1 MTSGSF
7 TRSFGWLASRIVI
20 AKSDYFIQLA
30 RRIVHYAETRNDAL
44 DSSREKEIEREGER
58 AGEGRNSVTSVHAL
72 LARAKLRNT
81 HRRMRNDGNVSR
93 EKCTAPRASNRPSIL
108 VQRDVRRGVAI
119 SRL

>member
-1 MTSGSF
+1 M
-7 TRSFGWLASRIVI
+7 I

-44 DSSREKEIEREGER
+44 DSSREKEIERVR

-93 EKCTAPRASNRPSIL
+93 EKCTAPRTSNRPSIL

>member
-44 DSSREKEIEREGER
+44 DSAREKEIERGREER
-58 AGEGRNSVTSVHAL
+58 AKGEI
-72 LARAKLRNT
+72 
-81 HRRMRNDGNVSR
+81 
-93 EKCTAPRASNRPSIL
+93 P
-108 VQRDVRRGVAI
+108 
-119 SRL
+119 